1 MPAQGERIPRG
12 PASLRVVIM
21 RESDV
26 LRLIAARVAAA
37 GDDAG
42 GIPFCNTNLLLTT
55 DMLHRKSDFPAGT
68 TPRTIGWRSVA
79 VSLSDL
85 AAMGAR
91 PLGVLLALADPDLDE
106 ELISGIL
113 DGALACCKESNAQL
127 IGGDIDR
134 QSELT
139 LVSTAIGEAEHPVSR
154 NGAKVGDLICVT
166 GELGRTA
173 AGLHLFSSGDIQEA
187 NEMFCFPP
195 RISWGIKLAPLATSM
210 IDISDG
216 LAHSLHLIAS
226 QGVVGF
232 QVEWERLPINDVL
245 LEETSGDELRDAV
258 LFTGEDYELL
268 FTVPEDL
275 ISRIDPAVSFT
286 VIGHV
291 RERGLLLDGEQ
302 LPDRGY
308 EH

>member
-1 MPAQGERIPRG
+1 
-12 PASLRVVIM
+12 M
-21 RESDV
+21 RETDV
-26 LRLIAARVAAA
+26 LRLINARVIAS
-37 GDDAG
+37 GDDAAVV
-42 GIPFCNTNLLLTT
+42 PFKGTNLILTT
-55 DMLHRKSDFPAGT
+55 DMLHRETDFPAGT

-113 DGALACCKESNAQL
+113 DGALACCAQAGTQL
-127 IGGDIDR
+127 VGGDIDR
-134 QSELT
+134 QRELT
-139 LVSTAIGEAEHPVSR
+139 LVSTGVGEATNPVR
-154 NGAKVGDLICVT
+154 RDGARVGDLICVT
-166 GELGRTA
+166 GKLGRTA
-173 AGLHLFSSGDIQEA
+173 AGLNLFSRGDVKEA
-187 NEMFCFPP
+187 NALFCFPP
-195 RISWGIKLAPLATSM
+195 RVDWGMKLAGLATSM

-226 QGVVGF
+226 QSYVGF
-232 QVEWERLPINDVL
+232 SIEWKHLPITEVL
-245 LEETSGDELRDAV
+245 SGRISDEKLRDAV

-268 FTVPEDL
+268 FTVPANL
-275 ISRIDPAVSFT
+275 ISKIDPTVRFT

-291 RERGLLLDGEQ
+291 SEHGLLIDGER